1 MNPYAAQQQYSNNH
15 IATASPE
22 QILIMLYDGAIRF
35 TRQAIA
41 ASEQNDQTAKLGRI
55 SKVFAIVVE
64 FSNTLNHDIGG
75 QIAADLDG
83 LYQFMLR
90 ELGKA
95 RNETDEK
102 SLRVVEDLLVDLRK
116 TWGEAIIKNKKE
128 TNQQEETSQVK
139 TSKTVAIAG

>member
-1 MNPYAAQQQYSNNH
+1 MNAYTQQYNQNS
-15 IATASPE
+15 IETASSE

-41 ASEQNDQTAKLGRI
+41 ASEQKDQTTKLARI
-55 SKVFAIVVE
+55 SKVFAIIVE

-75 QIAADLDG
+75 EIAADLDG

-102 SLRVVEDLLVDLRK
+102 SLRIVEKLLVDLRL
-116 TWGEAIIKNKKE
+116 TWGEAILKNKQE
-128 TNQQEETSQVK
+128 TKRQESSNQAGIRKS
-139 TSKTVAIAG
+139 VAVAG